1 MKDHSR
7 DYFISGHEGK
17 IWAGQLVG
25 NSNTE
30 TSEDFTSI
38 IMLKLSKMVLTTYL
52 VQTRER
58 GTIYRPATPQN
69 ALILGGLHRKYT
81 SFKSTKVSKSIN
93 IFHKK
98 F

>member
-1 MKDHSR
+1 MTYTR

-25 NSNTE
+25 NANIE

-38 IMLKLSKMVLTTYL
+38 IMLKLSKMVLTIYL

-58 GTIYRPATPQN
+58 GTIYTVM
-69 ALILGGLHRKYT
+69 ALRLHTIAIL
-81 SFKSTKVSKSIN
+81 
-93 IFHKK
+93 
-98 F
+98 